1 MSRFK
6 EFLRSAWRRARR
18 SSKLVYYLEVK
29 VINKLL
35 NRNTMYP
42 KFIVNEGK
50 LKTGIVYQ
58 HRELANDHSTTVG
71 GGWWYRDDPNSTILL
86 YGRSQVF
93 GPVARNVLL
102 RVIGEGNHD
111 FPGYTFY
118 YSRSSDLQTA
128 LSKKE
133 KLI

>member
-1 MSRFK
+1 MSCFK
-6 EFLRSAWRRARR
+6 ESLRAVWRKARR

-35 NRNTMYP
+35 IRNTMYP
-42 KFIVNEGK
+42 KFIINQGR
-50 LKTGIVYQ
+50 LKTGIVNQ
-58 HRELANDHSTTVG
+58 HRELARDHATTVG
-71 GGWWYRDDPNSTILL
+71 GGWWYRDDPKSTILL

-93 GPVARNVLL
+93 GPVSRKVLQN
-102 RVIGEGNHD
+102 VIGEGKHD

-128 LSKKE
+128 INEQE
-133 KLI
+133 KLK